1 MRRFRLFIVMAVL
14 SLLSSAF
21 APIGISPADSQVQQ
35 SQVQQGP
42 EGEAAA
48 VNDTVGAVE
57 RAYRTVLGRSPEP
70 DGLAYWIS
78 RLNGGLDPDE
88 MLAIFMASPERAEK
102 YPADQSDADFLAQ
115 LYIDAFGRDGDA
127 EGLEYWAGRLGD
139 GLPRFEVVKLF
150 ADSPEQ
156 RIYTAAAVSFELN
169 VLHINDHHSHLQ
181 ADSGDITLAGEG
193 TRVEVGGFPRVVA
206 KFDELT
212 GSYDADANVA
222 KLHAGD
228 AITGTLFF
236 SLFKGEA
243 DAALMN
249 EICFDAF
256 ALGNH
261 EFDESDEGL
270 KTFLDFLATPDCDT
284 PVLGAN
290 IVPEVGTPLAEAS
303 ATDYIRPF
311 IVENYANGRV
321 GYIGIDIAAKTQ
333 NSSSP
338 LDSTQFLDEVETS
351 QRYIDELTAD
361 GVDKIVLITHYQY
374 ENDLALAGAVSGVDV
389 IIGGDS
395 HSLLGDWE
403 DRGLTSAGPYPTMT
417 TDADGLP
424 VCIAQAWQYA
434 AVVGELSIGWDQ
446 YGHVATCEG
455 TPHLLLGDTFMR
467 RPADGGDRVPV
478 EGDALA
484 AILADIE
491 SDPQLSIV
499 TPDADSQLVLDGYSE
514 EVDVLAMQSIGTVTE
529 DLCLERI
536 PGQGR
541 SSIEGCTELTAVN
554 GGDIQQL
561 VAEAFRARSFEAD
574 IALQNAGGV
583 RIDIP
588 SGDLTI
594 ADAYTLLPFANTLV
608 NLEMTGQQIK
618 DSLEEGTENAVMP
631 DGSTGAYP
639 YAAGLRWDMDL
650 TQPAGSRV
658 SNLEYQAK
666 GTTDWLPFDLTAT
679 YTVVTN
685 NFMAGGGDGY
695 ATMEE
700 ITDAGLVEDTFLD
713 YAKSFIDYVEID
725 RQGVL
730 SKVPVDQYST
740 QNFVPLPAE

>member
-1 MRRFRLFIVMAVL
+1 MRRIRLLIVLAVL
-14 SLLSSAF
+14 SLLTSAF
-21 APIGISPADSQVQQ
+21 SPIGLDPVGAQVQEN
-35 SQVQQGP
+35 P
-42 EGEAAA
+42 DGEAAA
-48 VNDTVGAVE
+48 VNDTVGLVE

-78 RLNGGLDPDE
+78 RLNDGLDPDV
-88 MLAIFMASPERAEK
+88 MLAIFMASPEREAK
-102 YPADQSDADFLAQ
+102 YPDGQTDADFLAQ
-115 LYIDAFGRDGDA
+115 LYQDAFGRAGDA
-127 EGLEYWAGRLGD
+127 EGLEYWEGRLAD

-156 RIYTAAAVSFELN
+156 RTYTAPQTTFELN
-169 VLHINDHHSHLQ
+169 ILHINDHHSHLNP
-181 ADSGDITLAGEG
+181 DSGDITLAGEG

-206 KFDELT
+206 KFGELEA
-212 GSYDADANVA
+212 SYGPDANVA

-261 EFDESDEGL
+261 EFDESDAGL

-290 IVPEVGTPLAEAS
+290 VVPKVGTPLAETS

-311 IVENYANGRV
+311 IVEDYANGRV

-338 LDSTQFLDEVETS
+338 LDSTQFLDEVETA

-374 ENDLALAGAVSGVDV
+374 ENDLALASAVSGVDV

-403 DRGLTSAGPYPTMT
+403 SRGLSADGPYPTMT

-424 VCIAQAWQYA
+424 VCVAQAWQYS

-446 YGHVATCEG
+446 FGHVASCEG
-455 TPHLLLGDTFMR
+455 TPHLLLGDTFLR
-467 RPADGGDRVPV
+467 RPAEGGDRVPV
-478 EGDALA
+478 EGEALD
-484 AILADIE
+484 AILADIAG
-491 SDPQLSIV
+491 DPQLSVV
-499 TPDADSQLVLDGYSE
+499 TPDPDAQLVLDGFSE
-514 EVDVLAMQSIGTVTE
+514 EVEVLEQAVIGTVTE

-541 SSIEGCTELTAVN
+541 SSIEGCTELTATN

-561 VAEAFRARSFEAD
+561 VAEAFRTRSFEAD
-574 IALQNAGGV
+574 IAIQNAGGV

-588 SGDLTI
+588 AGDLTI
-594 ADAYTLLPFANTLV
+594 SDAYTLLPFANTLV

-650 TQPAGSRV
+650 TQPAGSRI
-658 SNLEYQAK
+658 SNMEYQEK
-666 GTTDWLPFDLTAT
+666 GSDEWVPFDLAGT

-685 NFMAGGGDGY
+685 SFMAGGGDGY
-695 ATMEE
+695 DTMGE
-700 ITDAGLVEDTFLD
+700 ISDAGLVEDTFLD

-725 RQGVL
+725 LGGTL
-730 SKVPVDQYST
+730 SKLPVEQYST
-740 QNFVPLPAE
+740 QNFIPLPAEAE